1 MQNHDG
7 GFASFELIRG
17 SKFLEVVN
25 PAEVFGM
32 MVLTYGP
39 YHALTFYI
47 TLQFVG
53 DIMIEH
59 SYPECTTSVVTAL
72 STFKKYYPDYRRED
86 IMYPQISDSYIESTL
101 ADAISL

>member
-1 MQNHDG
+1 MQNHNG

-17 SKFLEVVN
+17 SKFLEAVN

-32 MVLTYGP
+32 MVFTRP
-39 YHALTFYI
+39 YHTLTFYI
-47 TLQFVG
+47 ILQFAG

-59 SYPECTTSVVTAL
+59 SYTECTTSVVTAL

-86 IMYPQISDSYIESTL
+86 IMYPQISDSPR
-101 ADAISL
+101 